1 MYENNN
7 DARIQ
12 EKIHNAKFVKNLIE
26 EKNKVDKK
34 YTSLL
39 ADVKK
44 WMNTAERHVL

>member
-12 EKIHNAKFVKNLIE
+12 EKNHNAKFVKNLIE

-39 ADVKK
+39 VDVKK
-44 WMNTAERHVL
+44 WMGNTEIHVL